1 MIRHSISLAALSL
14 SLALGLIAL
23 SGTVR
28 AASPSFNCGARL
40 NATEVRI
47 CANPTLADL
56 DRRMADTYVWLLGRQ
71 SGSGRNELK
80 KDQRNWLFRRNRCG
94 SNDRC
99 IEDEMYDRMAYLNEY
114 EMPGQAPAPP
124 PPQGGGVTFPFAAKS
139 WGGIVRSGPGQNYG
153 KIASLREREPITV
166 LEQTA
171 QYFQDRPWF
180 KISFRG
186 RIGYHW
192 GGIICPSYRS
202 VPGTFQV
209 CN

>member
-1 MIRHSISLAALSL
+1 MIRSSITLASLFLSVGL
-14 SLALGLIAL
+14 SVL
-23 SGTVR
+23 SGTAQAV
-28 AASPSFNCGARL
+28 SPSFNCGVRL
-40 NATEVRI
+40 NATEARI

-56 DRRMADTYVWLLGRQ
+56 DRKMADTYSWLLGRQ

-124 PPQGGGVTFPFAAKS
+124 VQSGGVTFPFAAKS

-192 GGIICPSYRS
+192 GGIICPSYRP